1 MEDFGGSSVRRDRMK
16 DARMLERAVREHW
29 PITDEDRAPLMKRM
43 MEMALSEDSSPR
55 EAVAACKAVLAG
67 SQLNL
72 ESVAVWLR
80 VEDQMAIKARLEAL
94 EAGQGDSHVI
104 ERPDRPA

>member
-16 DARMLERAVREHW
+16 DARMIERAIREDW

-43 MEMALSEDSSPR
+43 IKIALSEDSSPR
-55 EAVAACKAVLAG
+55 EAVAACKAVLSA
-67 SQLNL
+67 SQVNL

-80 VEDQMAIKARLEAL
+80 AEDQLAIKARLEAL